1 MSDLESPGKPE
12 MTVVGNSYRFAWPC
26 GIEVEV
32 DRLADHHDELTGEV
46 TIQSSRPPRPGLLHS
61 ARLNLMST
69 RARADLAKALAL
81 RDGDL
86 DWGGLLEAMC
96 FLAREQHREG
106 EPAVVLD
113 DLPKQIAPLYEL
125 RPLAL
130 RNMLT
135 IAFGRP
141 GEGKTWVLSAVGVAM
156 ATGRADI
163 LGLAPTRQA
172 RPLFLDWEDDEHR
185 KKARVDAIAGGR
197 TGIIYLACRGAIWD
211 ELDRIQ
217 RAIREHSCDY
227 LLMDSV
233 GMACGGIPPESSE
246 AALRF
251 MNAYR
256 RLNLGGFAAAHLP
269 HDAREEGRPF
279 GSVFW
284 NAQARLTWF
293 VKREQDFG
301 TNGFK
306 LGLFNRKS
314 NNDRLVLPLAY
325 DVSIEGGQVR
335 FTKSDIAD
343 DAELRSHQSL
353 KWQIRDALKNG
364 PKSYV
369 ELANIVDADLDS
381 IRKAVNRGEGK
392 LFVRVPDGAD
402 RVSRWANLT
411 RRTG

>member
-1 MSDLESPGKPE
+1 MTELESPGKPE
-12 MTVVGNSYRFAWPC
+12 MVVVGNSYRFTWPV
-26 GIEVEV
+26 GIEAEV
-32 DRLADHHDELTGEV
+32 DRLADHRDELTAEV
-46 TIQSSRPPRPGLLHS
+46 TIRSSRPPRPGLLHS

-69 RARADLAKALAL
+69 RARSDLAKALAIC
-81 RDGDL
+81 DEDV
-86 DWGGLLEAMC
+86 DWTSLLEVMC
-96 FLAREQHREG
+96 FLARERHREG

-113 DLPKQIAPLYEL
+113 DLPENIAPLYEL
-125 RPLAL
+125 PPLAL

-141 GEGKTWVLSAVGVAM
+141 GEGKTWLLCGVGVTL
-156 ATGRADI
+156 ATGRSDI
-163 LGLAPTRQA
+163 LGLAPTRQV

-185 KKARVDAIAGGR
+185 KKARVHAIAGGPS
-197 TGIIYLACRGAIWD
+197 GMIYLACRGAIWD

-227 LLMDSV
+227 LLIDSV

-256 RLNLGGFAAAHLP
+256 RLGLGGFAAAHLP
-269 HDAREEGRPF
+269 HDAKEESRPF

-293 VKREQDFG
+293 VKREQDFA
-301 TNGFK
+301 TNGLR

-314 NNDRLVLPLAY
+314 NNDKPSFPLAY
-325 DVSIEGGQVR
+325 DVTFDGGRVR
-335 FTKSDIAD
+335 FTKSDIAN
-343 DAELRSHQSL
+343 DAELGSHQPI
-353 KWQIRDALKNG
+353 KWQVRDALKSG

-369 ELANIVDADLDS
+369 ELASILGADLDS
-381 IRKAVNRGEGK
+381 IRRAVNRDEGK
-392 LFVRVPDGAD
+392 LFVRAPEGAD
-402 RVSRWANLT
+402 RVSRWANLA